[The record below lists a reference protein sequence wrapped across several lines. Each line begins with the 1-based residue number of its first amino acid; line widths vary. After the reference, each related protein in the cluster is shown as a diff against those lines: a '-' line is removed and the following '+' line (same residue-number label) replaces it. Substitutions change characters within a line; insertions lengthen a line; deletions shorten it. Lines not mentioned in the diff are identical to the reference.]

1 MHPGYAELNQ
11 SYEQATNSELALE
24 FGQTTATCGAVR
36 HGANQAGSP
45 GESPKPRRPVQNS
58 QNLRLDVSPND
69 LEQSQIDKSANPRK
83 MVAQVKDVRLQ
94 REDNFMNKLLGD
106 NGTSVKSSSRL
117 SRIHWS
123 PPNASWLGVCPQTNC
138 SQVMRSRSL

>member
-1 MHPGYAELNQ
+1 MVPTKQE
-11 SYEQATNSELALE
+11 ALE
-24 FGQTTATCGAVR
+24 NLQ
-36 HGANQAGSP
+36 NL
-45 GESPKPRRPVQNS
+45 KRPVQNS